1 LFTRSS
7 AGELSGA
14 YGFTLK
20 PFAAPIER
28 SMLLRFPV
36 LQVLGF
42 LIALAVFVR
51 DLFRRDGKDE
61 ARFADDK

>member
-1 LFTRSS
+1 
-7 AGELSGA
+7 
-14 YGFTLK
+14 
-20 PFAAPIER
+20 
-28 SMLLRFPV
+28 MLLRFLV
-36 LQVLGF
+36 LQALGF